1 MPDVQSVSPATRKR
15 TSRSLAEY
23 VVTLAYAVERF
34 DDALPDIEKLIPAH
48 WAEVG
53 SFKDEF
59 ARQIDYW
66 EYRRIEDAGKLMVVT
81 ARHAETK
88 ELAAYYVGILGN
100 DSHRV
105 TRTNPPM
112 HVGIASARVY
122 YVRPEYRGYARGFI
136 RAIEREAAARGCS
149 ISSIRVKRGMNRADE
164 FLAAIGYTETE
175 TTYSR
180 LIGDAADASRTPPK
194 AP

>member
-1 MPDVQSVSPATRKR
+1 M
-15 TSRSLAEY
+15 
-23 VVTLAYAVERF
+23 TLAYAVERF
-34 DDALPDIEKLIPAH
+34 DDALPDIEKLIPEH

-66 EYRRIEDAGKLMVVT
+66 EYRRIEDAGKLLVVT
-81 ARHAETK
+81 GRVRETH

-100 DSHRV
+100 DAHRV
-105 TRTNPPM
+105 TRSNPPM
-112 HVGIASARVY
+112 HVGVASARVY
-122 YVRPEYRGYARGFI
+122 YVRPEYRGHARGFI

-149 ISSIRVKRGMNRADE
+149 ISSIRVKPGMNRADE
-164 FLAAIGYTETE
+164 FLGKIGYVASEVTMT
-175 TTYSR
+175 R
-180 LIGDAADASRTPPK
+180 LIGDAANAGRSPPK